1 MKALVIHP
9 WKGLSDTFIND
20 LQWELDWKLGAR
32 GVEVVFLELKGKSTA
47 PEASEELLKR
57 VFELEYGDIILWH
70 GGSYPE
76 VINLA
81 SYAMRTLAPA
91 VSPKGLPMYH
101 FMPYE
106 LFVSLQADAWSTYCN
121 NERIL
126 AESVE
131 SDSSKCL
138 ISNNSTKVVSGRE

>member
-32 GVEVVFLELKGKSTA
+32 GVEVMFLELRGESTT
-47 PEASEELLKR
+47 PEANEELLKR
-57 VFELEYGDIILWH
+57 VFELEYGDVILWH
-70 GGSYPE
+70 GGSYSE

-81 SYAMRTLAPA
+81 SYAMRTLAPM
-91 VSPKGLPMYH
+91 VGPKGLPMYH

-106 LFVSLQADAWSTYCN
+106 LFVNLQADIWSTYCN
-121 NERIL
+121 NERLL
-126 AESVE
+126 AEQVE
-131 SDSSKCL
+131 SDTDSQL
-138 ISNNSTKVVSGRE
+138 INSNPVEAVFDCE